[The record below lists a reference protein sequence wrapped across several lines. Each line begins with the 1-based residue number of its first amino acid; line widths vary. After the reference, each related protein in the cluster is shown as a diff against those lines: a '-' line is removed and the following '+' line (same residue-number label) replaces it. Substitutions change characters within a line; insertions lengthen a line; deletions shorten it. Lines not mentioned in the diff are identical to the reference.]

1 MNNIKIINGHIFTSK
16 AQTLVNTINTVGV
29 MGAGVALGFRLRY
42 PDMYKRYKELC
53 KNKLIQI
60 GKLWLFKASD
70 RWILNFPTKENWK
83 DDSKIEYLEKGLQ
96 KFTNTYKEK
105 NIDSI
110 AFPILGSS
118 HGKIPEEVSL
128 NLMLKYLEQIDIPIE
143 IYKLDLNA
151 TDDVFIMLKNKLED
165 LTIKE
170 IFSKTGIQK
179 QYLKILV
186 DNLNNVNIK
195 NIVSLAEVDGIGL
208 KTLEKVFDFI
218 YERQSKEFYD

>member
-60 GKLWLFKASD
+60 GKLWIFKAPD

-83 DDSKIEYLEKGLQ
+83 DESKIEYLEKGLQ
-96 KFTNTYKEK
+96 KFINTYKEK
-105 NIDSI
+105 NITSI

-118 HGKIPEEVSL
+118 HGKIPEEVSF
-128 NLMLKYLEQIDIPIE
+128 NVMMKYLKQIDIPIE
-143 IYKLDLNA
+143 IYKLDLNVP
-151 TDDVFIMLKNKLED
+151 DDVFFLLKTKLED
-165 LTIKE
+165 LSFKE
-170 IFSKTGIQK
+170 IISKTGIQK
-179 QYLKILV
+179 QYMKILF
-186 DNLNNVNIK
+186 DNLNNDKIRNIA
-195 NIVSLAEVDGIGL
+195 SLSEVDGIGV

-218 YERQSKEFYD
+218 YERQSKEFDN